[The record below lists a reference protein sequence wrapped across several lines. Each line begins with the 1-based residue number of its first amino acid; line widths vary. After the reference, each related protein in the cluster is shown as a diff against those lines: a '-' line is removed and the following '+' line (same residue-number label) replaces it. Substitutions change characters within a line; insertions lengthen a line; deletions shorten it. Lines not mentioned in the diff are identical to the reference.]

1 MNHIYKLKFDKR
13 RNELVVVSELTSGVG
28 KAKATG
34 SVEGGKALRR
44 GVRTMAL
51 SLLSGMIMM
60 AHPVTAANLPTGGQ
74 IVAGSGN
81 IQTPSGNQMNIHQHS
96 QNMVANWNSF
106 DIGKGNTV
114 QFFQPDSSA
123 VALNRVVGGG
133 ESQIM
138 GNLKAN
144 GQVFLVNP
152 NGVLFGKDASV
163 STSGFVASTRDI
175 KNDDFMNR
183 RYTFSGGQKA
193 GAAIVNQGALT
204 TNAGGYIVLAADR
217 VSNSGTIRTPDGKAV
232 LAATERVT
240 LQLDNGGLTS
250 VQVTGD
256 VVNALVEN
264 RGLVSAR
271 NGQVFLT
278 AHGRDMLMNTVLN
291 VSGVVEAGGMHRRD
305 GNIVL
310 DGGNSGVVHLSG
322 SLQADN
328 ASGKGGKIVVQ
339 GQNLL
344 LDKGS
349 SITATGSQGGGEV
362 YVGGGWQG
370 KDAGIRN
377 ADKVVM
383 QDSALIDVS
392 ATDTGNGGTAVLWS
406 ESFTNFRGQ
415 ISAKGGE
422 QGGNGGKVET
432 SSRGNL
438 QAFGTVTAS
447 AKKGLAGNWLLD
459 PADITIVSATSD
471 TNVSNSNGI
480 FTPNSKSS
488 QVANTTINNR
498 LNNGTSVTIQT
509 SHASISSK
517 GNITVNADITKT
529 SGSDASLTLKADGDI
544 TVNKNITVSHNSGK
558 LDVNLL
564 AANTTNGSA
573 VTIKTGANITTNGGN
588 ITIASANNSNVIRI
602 NVTGGNTTLN
612 AGAGNVSL
620 SGQDV
625 LLNIASINAGNIN
638 LNGTGNITVLN
649 STLNTTSKGNI
660 SLLAAGGNTAMIK
673 VENSNLSSNGGRI
686 TLDRMTDGENNA
698 MTVKVV
704 NSTLN
709 ASSSSD
715 RGNITIKAY
724 NPNINLSKS
733 AWNATVRNGGS
744 LLEINNS
751 TLSGK
756 NLTLEGNQIGENSR
770 NLPVYLNNAT
780 LTTEGGNITLTGRS
794 SNGSNAA
801 QLELRATNTLTANNG
816 SIIINHDKSDGA
828 SNTSALLLNGNN
840 TLNATNGN
848 ISLMGNWTR
857 FIYNELDDHAV
868 VKINGNATLISTG
881 GINISGTGSQ
891 TGVAFG
897 NVSVVLKG
905 NTSITGTGASGVVFA
920 GIVNINA
927 TGYNVSINGNATS
940 NTGLYIKRAGVLFQQ
955 RYWSGGNIH
964 IAAQT
969 INVNGSSNTN
979 ASGVEGIIYSY
990 NGKQYTNVTLN
1001 ASNISINGSSKNGDG
1016 VRFDNLTT
1024 ITKNASIRGVSN
1036 DSGSGVQIAGNL
1048 SNTTING
1055 SSQSGNGVTVS
1066 TVKAWGGLNPGN
1078 LTGDGN
1084 SSITGSSDTGNGV
1097 SIWGNVSGVNF
1108 INGSS
1113 SNASGNG
1120 SGVDIN
1126 GSVNGGQIS
1135 GNATGNGA
1143 GVDISGNST
1152 LNNTTVNGNG
1162 TDGSGVNISG
1172 NLTGDANSTITGNAS
1187 GNGNGVNISGNIT
1200 DGNITGNA
1208 TGNGAGV
1215 DISGNST
1222 LNNTTVNGNGTDGSG
1237 VNISGNLTGDA
1248 NSTITGNASGN
1259 GNGVNISGNITDGNI
1274 TGNATGNGAGVDI
1287 SGNSTL
1293 NNTTVNGNGTDGS
1306 GVNISGNLT
1315 GDANST
1321 ITGNAS
1327 GNGNGVNISG
1337 NITDGNITGNAT
1349 GNGVD
1354 VYISGNSI
1362 LNNTTVNGN
1371 GTNGSGPGVDING
1384 SVNGG
1389 QISGNAS
1396 GNGNGVNISGNIT
1409 GGNITGNAVNGVSVK
1424 EYYTVQQLSQR
1435 NQAALRAL
1443 RSEGSD
1449 VLESS
1454 GYRAEQQTLTIRVCD
1469 DEKNCTRSTVSSE
1482 GTDVQPPH
1490 RNTGVVATPLSS
1502 GSTKNR

>member
-339 GQNLL
+339 GQSLL

-422 QGGNGGKVET
+422 QGGNGGQVET

-459 PADITIVSATSD
+459 PADITIVNTTSN
-471 TNVSNSNGI
+471 TMPNSNGI
-480 FTPNSKSS
+480 FTPNRESS
-488 QVANTTINNR
+488 QVANTTINDQ
-498 LNNGTSVTIQT
+498 LNNGTSVTILT
-509 SHASISSK
+509 SNKSISSNQL
-517 GNITVNADITKT
+517 GNITVDADITKT
-529 SGSDASLTLKADGDI
+529 KGSDASLTLKADGNI
-544 TVNKNITVSHNSGK
+544 NVNKNITVSNNIGK

-602 NVTGGNTTLN
+602 NVTGGKTTLN

-625 LLNIASINAGNIN
+625 LLNNIASINAGNIN

-673 VENSNLSSNGGRI
+673 VENSNLNSNGGRI
-686 TLDRMTDGENNA
+686 TLDRMADGENNA

-704 NSTLN
+704 KSTLN
-709 ASSSSD
+709 ASSSSSSD

-724 NPNINLSKS
+724 NPNINLSEP
-733 AWNATVRNGGS
+733 AWNTTVRNGGS

-756 NLTLEGNQIGENSR
+756 NLTLEGNQSGKNSR
-770 NLPVYLNNAT
+770 HLPVYLNNAT

-816 SIIINHDKSDGA
+816 DIIINHDKSDGA

-868 VKINGNATLISTG
+868 VKINGNANLSSTG

-955 RYWSGGNIH
+955 RYWSGGNIN
-964 IAAQT
+964 ITAQT

-990 NGKQYTNVTLN
+990 NGNQYTNVTLN

-1024 ITKNASIRGVSN
+1024 ITENASIRGVSN

-1187 GNGNGVNISGNIT
+1187 GNGNGVNIF
-1200 DGNITGNA
+1200 
-1208 TGNGAGV
+1208 
-1215 DISGNST
+1215 
-1222 LNNTTVNGNGTDGSG
+1222 
-1237 VNISGNLTGDA
+1237 
-1248 NSTITGNASGN
+1248 
-1259 GNGVNISGNITDGNI
+1259 
-1274 TGNATGNGAGVDI
+1274 
-1287 SGNSTL
+1287 
-1293 NNTTVNGNGTDGS
+1293 
-1306 GVNISGNLT
+1306 
-1315 GDANST
+1315 
-1321 ITGNAS
+1321 
-1327 GNGNGVNISG
+1327 G

-1389 QISGNAS
+1389 Q
-1396 GNGNGVNISGNIT
+1396 ISGNIT